1 MKNIKGFTLIE
12 MVIIITIISILT
24 IIGKGVYNG
33 QIERTKFAEAYT
45 TLSTIITAQKDFY
58 IVNKR
63 FAADLEELGLLFDGE
78 PTAAKE
84 QTSVNGIKTKA
95 FKFATYSDST
105 DTNVAYIEIFRDL
118 PNEANAPGFIYK
130 LNFVANDSNTGA
142 TDSFVSTVSTGKEYQ
157 SDVRAVQK
165 ELDKL
170 KEAFDNKV
178 W

>member
-24 IIGKGVYNG
+24 IIGKGTYNG

-84 QTSVNGIKTKA
+84 STGVNGIKTKA
-95 FKFATYSDST
+95 FKFATYPNPEDANT
-105 DTNVAYIEIFRDL
+105 ACIEVFRDL
-118 PNEANAPGFIYK
+118 PNATDAPGLIYE
-130 LNFVANDSNTGA
+130 LNFVANDSNTGT
-142 TDSFVSTVSTGKEYQ
+142 TDSFVSTVSNENEYQ

-170 KEAFDNKV
+170 KEAFNNKV

>member
-84 QTSVNGIKTKA
+84 LTGVNGIKTKA
-95 FKFATYSDST
+95 FKFATYPKDA
-105 DTNVAYIEIFRDL
+105 NAAYIEVIRDL
-118 PNEANAPGFIYK
+118 PNATNAPGLISE
-130 LNFVANDSNTGA
+130 LNLVANDSNTGA
-142 TDSFVSTVSTGKEYQ
+142 TDSFISTVPTGKEYH
-157 SDVRAVQK
+157 SDVKAVQK